1 MVHSKV
7 LPGDELGVAPPGPLP
22 PNTYKIGNK
31 LYSLKIGLAEVEEK
45 EVKVIPLSGPYIP
58 RVNDFVVGKI
68 IDVSAFT
75 WDVDIDSIFTAHLPA
90 QDVFG
95 RDFSSITDS
104 LNDQF
109 KVGDMIT
116 GNIIAYDRTR
126 DPLLTI
132 REHGLGKVMRGESV
146 KISPSKI
153 PRLIGKKGSMAKII
167 ESKTKTNLIIGQNG
181 VIIVQGS
188 PEGIVMAIKAIHL
201 IEEKAHVSFLTSM
214 ISELLSKEEPG
225 V

>member
-1 MVHSKV
+1 
-7 LPGDELGVAPPGPLP
+7 
-22 PNTYKIGNK
+22 
-31 LYSLKIGLAEVEEK
+31 
-45 EVKVIPLSGPYIP
+45 
-58 RVNDFVVGKI
+58 
-68 IDVSAFT
+68 
-75 WDVDIDSIFTAHLPA
+75 
-90 QDVFG
+90 
-95 RDFSSITDS
+95 
-104 LNDQF
+104 
-109 KVGDMIT
+109 
-116 GNIIAYDRTR
+116 
-126 DPLLTI
+126 
-132 REHGLGKVMRGESV
+132 MRGESV